1 MSQKKIKFLL
11 SFIWRHI
18 VNIVRNNSND
28 KYFWWNIFLS
38 SAMFFVHHQC
48 DPLPG
53 AGVSGDSVSLC
64 YLLLRADFPPPLL
77 HCSSSRYSILLSR
90 LEAGVNSTLLYYH
103 HLKILLLSV
112 YQRPDSEAIIFVLTP
127 THQLNKNNTNL
138 EINRQKLN
146 SKLFSLFEAIKA
158 CGWWSWEFYWMKYF
172 RFYLKRFCQEPIN
185 YRDWILLGLNFN
197 LFLREKL
204 CKYFVL
210 IYVKVYVYLIPV
222 FSVLISVDLCSVIFD
237 AGVVTLYWDADMGLQ
252 WHGVSSRHWSQ
263 DRQCLKTI
271 SLQTQD
277 IMRLGWVMA
286 VVRNWFF
293 TILHSMESSWKLSN
307 RSE

>member
-1 MSQKKIKFLL
+1 MKHI
-11 SFIWRHI
+11 SFFCK
-18 VNIVRNNSND
+18 V
-28 KYFWWNIFLS
+28 L
-38 SAMFFVHHQC
+38 
-48 DPLPG
+48 
-53 AGVSGDSVSLC
+53 
-64 YLLLRADFPPPLL
+64 
-77 HCSSSRYSILLSR
+77 CSSSVWSSSWCWCQWWFSLSLLLVAESR
-90 LEAGVNSTLLYYH
+90 FPTTTAPQYYWADWRQGWTLLYYH

-127 THQLNKNNTNL
+127 THQINKNNTNL

-222 FSVLISVDLCSVIFD
+222 FSVLISVDLWAVIFD

-307 RSE
+307 RSGMNSQDSEVRRSGASVRVASNEIPQSMEK